1 MHKIY
6 LSAVVLFALNIANA
20 KANTARDSIGVEN
33 NNGKKLIVHQIVA
46 KDTYYSVGRR
56 YNVSPKDIMS
66 YNENK
71 TFKLGSL

>member
-33 NNGKKLIVHQIVA
+33 NKGKKLIVHQTVA
-46 KDTYYSVGRR
+46 KDTYYSIGRR
-56 YNVSPKDIMS
+56 YNVSPKEIMAF
-66 YNENK
+66 NDNK
-71 TFKLGSL
+71 